1 MEYNLESLKYQKV
14 LNNFFK
20 KKYKCFISL
29 EVNPLDFEGVIK
41 LRDSVQFL
49 NIDFYWDVLIA
60 LENDETLSGLSEYS
74 KNIFH
79 TMFGDSYVV
88 PWINLKSEI
97 K

>member
-20 KKYKCFISL
+20 KRYKSIISL
-29 EVNPLDFEGVIK
+29 EVNPLDFEKVIES
-41 LRDSVQFL
+41 RDSIRFL
-49 NIDFYWDVLIA
+49 NIDVYWNVVIA
-60 LENDETLSGLSEYS
+60 LENDESLSGLSEYS